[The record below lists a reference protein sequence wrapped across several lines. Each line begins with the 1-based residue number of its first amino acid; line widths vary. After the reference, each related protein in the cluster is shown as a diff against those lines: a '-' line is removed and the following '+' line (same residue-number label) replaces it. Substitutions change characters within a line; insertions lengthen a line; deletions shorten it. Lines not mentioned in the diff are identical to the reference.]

1 MSTFLDDCYL
11 VGGSVRDEIL
21 GGTPSDYDYATPMLP
36 DDIEQAVRDLGRR
49 PVLVGKRFG
58 TVGFKWEG
66 DWVEVTTFRSEI
78 YGKTRKPEVEFVST
92 ISEDLSR
99 RDFTINAIAKRKGK
113 YIDPFGGREDI
124 QNGIIRAVGN
134 PTMRFKEDP
143 LRMLRACRFVSQL
156 GFTIEPDTLKS
167 MQKHANRILSVSK
180 ERWVQELDKLLIGD
194 NVADGLESLRESGLL
209 KFIFP
214 ELQIQVGYNQN
225 SPHHGLELWEHTK
238 GVVELADKPLRWAAL
253 LHDVAKPFTR
263 TDKPDRSNYI
273 FHDVIGADMVYGI
286 GKRLKWSNERIQ
298 EVSDLVRYHLLEDSP
313 LRKADKGAR

>member
-1 MSTFLDDCYL
+1 VVQFE
-11 VGGSVRDEIL
+11 DEIL

-209 KFIFP
+209 KFIF
-214 ELQIQVGYNQN
+214 LSY
-225 SPHHGLELWEHTK
+225 
-238 GVVELADKPLRWAAL
+238 R
-253 LHDVAKPFTR
+253 FR
-263 TDKPDRSNYI
+263 
-273 FHDVIGADMVYGI
+273 
-286 GKRLKWSNERIQ
+286 
-298 EVSDLVRYHLLEDSP
+298 
-313 LRKADKGAR
+313 